1 MKEKTK
7 TTKIKVKK
15 AQNAIVSKG
24 RLLFI
29 LIIILV
35 LFVCLVFRIGYF
47 QFIKG
52 PEYKEITARQSTSS
66 RIISAKRGNIYDA
79 NNKALA
85 LSADVDTISCNPK
98 AVAVYSGSDINIEK
112 TKALKEKMAKKI
124 AEIFDVEEEA
134 IYKKLTS
141 NSSYE
146 TLVSKVEQARVDEFQ
161 VWLKDNEVTN
171 GINIDKDTKRYY
183 PFDSLASNVLG
194 FCGAGGSGLDGIELS
209 YDSVLSGTS
218 GKLTTSISSLK
229 TVIPDSDEEYIAPE
243 DGSNVYLTIDSNI
256 QSIVEKYLKQACI
269 ENNTKNGGTC
279 IIMDPETGAIK
290 AMATY
295 PDYNLN
301 QPYVPNSNISKDWD
315 KISSQEQT
323 NRLYG
328 MWRNRAV
335 LDTYEPG
342 STFKIITTS
351 IGLEENLVETDT
363 PGDFSCSGYMTFD
376 NEIIRCSARG
386 GHGSQSLR
394 KALENSCNPAFMQL
408 GKRIGVETFYDYL
421 EAFGLF
427 ENTGVDLPS
436 EGTSSFWSE
445 DKVGPTELATMS
457 FGQRFTITPLQLV
470 RAVSAIV
477 NDGVLVTP
485 HVVDR
490 IENPTTGTITTIE
503 TTETRQ
509 VISSETANK
518 VKDMMKDVV
527 EVGGGRYA
535 KVQGYEIGG
544 KTGTSEPRAGHESE
558 GYVASFIAIAPVEDT
573 KLVCLLTLY
582 GPTGSSI
589 YGGRIAAPAV
599 SQILSEI
606 LPYMEIPSDTKTTK
620 NTVSKITVPNL
631 KGKTVSEAT
640 KTLEGLGLKVSTS
653 AQATEIINVQN
664 PVGGAQLI
672 KGGVVKL
679 YTQEHSEKAKTTV
692 PNLKGVTFEQAK
704 NMLNSKNL
712 NISYSGSGIVI
723 AQDPTANTEIEEGSI
738 VSVTLQAKTSDY
750 EN

>member
-1 MKEKTK
+1 
-7 TTKIKVKK
+7 
-15 AQNAIVSKG
+15 
-24 RLLFI
+24 
-29 LIIILV
+29 
-35 LFVCLVFRIGYF
+35 
-47 QFIKG
+47 
-52 PEYKEITARQSTSS
+52 
-66 RIISAKRGNIYDA
+66 
-79 NNKALA
+79 
-85 LSADVDTISCNPK
+85 
-98 AVAVYSGSDINIEK
+98 
-112 TKALKEKMAKKI
+112 
-124 AEIFDVEEEA
+124 
-134 IYKKLTS
+134 
-141 NSSYE
+141 
-146 TLVSKVEQARVDEFQ
+146 
-161 VWLKDNEVTN
+161 
-171 GINIDKDTKRYY
+171 
-183 PFDSLASNVLG
+183 
-194 FCGAGGSGLDGIELS
+194 
-209 YDSVLSGTS
+209 
-218 GKLTTSISSLK
+218 
-229 TVIPDSDEEYIAPE
+229 
-243 DGSNVYLTIDSNI
+243 
-256 QSIVEKYLKQACI
+256 
-269 ENNTKNGGTC
+269 
-279 IIMDPETGAIK
+279 
-290 AMATY
+290 
-295 PDYNLN
+295 
-301 QPYVPNSNISKDWD
+301 
-315 KISSQEQT
+315 
-323 NRLYG
+323 

-342 STFKIITTS
+342 STFKTITTS

-363 PGDFSCSGYMTFD
+363 PGDFSCGGYMTFD

-408 GKRIGVETFYDYL
+408 GKRIGAQRFYKYL
-421 EAFGLF
+421 EAFGFF

-436 EGTSSFWSE
+436 EGSSSFWAVE
-445 DKVGPTELATMS
+445 NVGPTELATMS

-485 HVVDR
+485 HVVDK

-509 VISSETANK
+509 VISADTANK

-582 GPTGSSI
+582 GPTSGSI

-599 SQILSEI
+599 SQILSEV
-606 LPYMEIPSDTKTTK
+606 LPYMEIPSDTKTT
-620 NTVSKITVPNL
+620 TSVSKITVPNL

-640 KTLEGLGLKVSTS
+640 KTLEGLGLKVSSPASGSEIVS
-653 AQATEIINVQN
+653 AQN

-672 KGGVVKL
+672 KGGIVKL
-679 YTQEHSEKAKTTV
+679 YSEAHSERAKTTV
-692 PNLKGVTFEQAK
+692 PNLKGVSYEQAR

-723 AQDPTANTEIEEGSI
+723 AQNPTASTEIEEGSI
-738 VSVTLQAKTSDY
+738 VSVTLQAKTSD
-750 EN
+750 

>member
-1 MKEKTK
+1 MKEKTTK
-7 TTKIKVKK
+7 VKIKKLQKNV
-15 AQNAIVSKG
+15 VSQG
-24 RLLFI
+24 RLLLVLSMI
-29 LIIILV
+29 LI

-47 QFIKG
+47 QFVRG
-52 PEYKEITARQSTSS
+52 AEYKEITARQSTSS
-66 RIISAKRGNIYDA
+66 KMISAKRGNIYDA

-98 AVAVYSGSDINIEK
+98 SVAIYSGSDINQEK
-112 TKALKEKMAKKI
+112 TKALKANMAKKM

-134 IYKKLTS
+134 IYKKLNS
-141 NSSYE
+141 NNSYE
-146 TLVSKVEQARVDEFQ
+146 TLVSKVEQDKVDEFQ
-161 VWLKDNEVTN
+161 KWLKENEVTN

-183 PFDSLASNVLG
+183 PFDNLASNVIG
-194 FCGAGGSGLDGIELS
+194 FCGSSGSGLDGIELS

-218 GKLTTSISSLK
+218 GRLTTSISSLK
-229 TVIPDSDEEYIAPE
+229 SVIPDSDEEYIAPE
-243 DGSNVYLTIDSNI
+243 DGSNVYLTIDSNM

-279 IIMDPETGAIK
+279 IIMDPKTGAIK

-295 PDYNLN
+295 PDY
-301 QPYVPNSNISKDWD
+301 K
-315 KISSQEQT
+315 T
-323 NRLYG
+323 
-328 MWRNRAV
+328 
-335 LDTYEPG
+335 
-342 STFKIITTS
+342 ITTS

-376 NEIIRCSARG
+376 NDIIRCSARG
-386 GHGSQSLR
+386 GHGSQTLR
-394 KALENSCNPAFMQL
+394 QALENSCNPAFMQL
-408 GKRIGVETFYDYL
+408 GRRIGTERFYNYL
-421 EAFGLF
+421 EAFGFF

-436 EGTSSFWSE
+436 EGTSSFWAKE
-445 DKVGPTELATMS
+445 NVGPTELATMS

-477 NDGVLVTP
+477 NEGVLVTP

-490 IENPTTGTITTIE
+490 IENPNTGTITTIE

-509 VISSETANK
+509 VISEETSDK
-518 VKDMMKDVV
+518 VKNMMKDVV
-527 EVGGGRYA
+527 EIGGGRYA

-582 GPTGSSI
+582 GPTSGSI

-599 SQILSEI
+599 SQILSEV

-620 NTVSKITVPNL
+620 TIDKITVPNL
-631 KGKTVSEAT
+631 KGKSVSEAT

-653 AQATEIINVQN
+653 GQSSEIVTAQN

-672 KGGVVKL
+672 KDGVVKV
-679 YTQEHSEKAKTTV
+679 YTSEHNERVKTTV
-692 PNLKGVTFEQAK
+692 PNLKGVTLEQAK
-704 NMLNSKNL
+704 NMLKSKNL
-712 NISYSGSGIVI
+712 NVSYSGSGIVI
-723 AQDPTANTEIEEGSI
+723 AQDPTASAEIEEGAI
-738 VSVTLQAKTSDY
+738 VTVTLQAKTSDY

>member
-1 MKEKTK
+1 MKEKTTK
-7 TTKIKVKK
+7 VKIKKLQKNV
-15 AQNAIVSKG
+15 VSQG
-24 RLLFI
+24 RLLLVLSMI
-29 LIIILV
+29 LI

-47 QFIKG
+47 QFVRG
-52 PEYKEITARQSTSS
+52 AEYKEITARQSTSS
-66 RIISAKRGNIYDA
+66 KMISAKRGNIYDA

-98 AVAVYSGSDINIEK
+98 SVAIYSGSDINQEK
-112 TKALKEKMAKKI
+112 TKALKANMAKKM

-134 IYKKLTS
+134 IYKKLNS
-141 NSSYE
+141 NNSYE
-146 TLVSKVEQARVDEFQ
+146 TLVSKVEQDKVDEFQ
-161 VWLKDNEVTN
+161 KWLKENEVTN

-183 PFDSLASNVLG
+183 PFDNLASNVIG
-194 FCGAGGSGLDGIELS
+194 FCGSSGSGLDGIELS

-218 GKLTTSISSLK
+218 GRLTTSISSLK
-229 TVIPDSDEEYIAPE
+229 SVIPDSDEEYIAPE
-243 DGSNVYLTIDSNI
+243 DGSNVYLTIDSNM

-279 IIMDPETGAIK
+279 IIMDPKTGAIK

-301 QPYVPNSNISKDWD
+301 TPYVPNSNISKDWD
-315 KISSQEQT
+315 SLSSSEQT

-342 STFKIITTS
+342 STFKTITTS

-376 NEIIRCSARG
+376 NDIIRCSARG
-386 GHGSQSLR
+386 GHGSQTLR
-394 KALENSCNPAFMQL
+394 QALENSCNPAFMQL
-408 GKRIGVETFYDYL
+408 GRRIGTERFYNYL
-421 EAFGLF
+421 EAFGFF

-436 EGTSSFWSE
+436 EGTSSFWAKE
-445 DKVGPTELATMS
+445 NVGPTELATMS

-477 NDGVLVTP
+477 NEGVLVTP

-490 IENPTTGTITTIE
+490 IENPNTGTITTIE

-509 VISSETANK
+509 VISEETSDK
-518 VKDMMKDVV
+518 VKNMMKDVV
-527 EVGGGRYA
+527 EIGGGRYA

-582 GPTGSSI
+582 GPTSGSI

-599 SQILSEI
+599 SQILSEV

-620 NTVSKITVPNL
+620 TIDKITVPNL
-631 KGKTVSEAT
+631 KGKSVSEAT

-653 AQATEIINVQN
+653 GQSSEIVTAQN

-672 KGGVVKL
+672 KDGVVKV
-679 YTQEHSEKAKTTV
+679 YTSEHNERVKTTV
-692 PNLKGVTFEQAK
+692 PNLKGVTLEQAK
-704 NMLNSKNL
+704 NMLKSKNL
-712 NISYSGSGIVI
+712 NVSYSGSGIVI
-723 AQDPTANTEIEEGSI
+723 AQDPTASAEIEEGSI
-738 VSVTLQAKTSDY
+738 VTVTLQAKTSDY

>member
-1 MKEKTK
+1 M
-7 TTKIKVKK
+7 
-15 AQNAIVSKG
+15 
-24 RLLFI
+24 
-29 LIIILV
+29 
-35 LFVCLVFRIGYF
+35 
-47 QFIKG
+47 
-52 PEYKEITARQSTSS
+52 
-66 RIISAKRGNIYDA
+66 
-79 NNKALA
+79 
-85 LSADVDTISCNPK
+85 
-98 AVAVYSGSDINIEK
+98 
-112 TKALKEKMAKKI
+112 

-134 IYKKLTS
+134 IYKKLNS
-141 NSSYE
+141 NNSYE
-146 TLVSKVEQARVDEFQ
+146 TLVSKVEQDKVDEFQ
-161 VWLKDNEVTN
+161 KWLKENEVTN

-183 PFDSLASNVLG
+183 PFDNLASNVIG
-194 FCGAGGSGLDGIELS
+194 FCGSSGSGLDGIELS

-218 GKLTTSISSLK
+218 GRLTTSISSLK
-229 TVIPDSDEEYIAPE
+229 SVIPDSDEEYIAPE
-243 DGSNVYLTIDSNI
+243 DGSNVYLTIDSNM

-279 IIMDPETGAIK
+279 IIMDPKTGAIK

-301 QPYVPNSNISKDWD
+301 TPYVPNSNISKDWD
-315 KISSQEQT
+315 SLSSSEQT

-342 STFKIITTS
+342 STFKTITTS

-376 NEIIRCSARG
+376 NDIIRCSARG
-386 GHGSQSLR
+386 GHGSQTLR
-394 KALENSCNPAFMQL
+394 QALENSCNPAFMQL
-408 GKRIGVETFYDYL
+408 GRRIGTERFYNYL
-421 EAFGLF
+421 EAFGFF

-436 EGTSSFWSE
+436 EGTSSFWAKE
-445 DKVGPTELATMS
+445 NVGPTELATMS

-477 NDGVLVTP
+477 NEGVLVTP

-490 IENPTTGTITTIE
+490 IENPNTGTITTIE

-509 VISSETANK
+509 VISEETSDK
-518 VKDMMKDVV
+518 VKNMMKDVV
-527 EVGGGRYA
+527 EIGGGRYA

-582 GPTGSSI
+582 GPTSGSI

-599 SQILSEI
+599 SQILSEV

-620 NTVSKITVPNL
+620 TIDKITVPNL
-631 KGKTVSEAT
+631 KGKSVSEAT

-653 AQATEIINVQN
+653 GQSSEIVTAQN

-672 KGGVVKL
+672 KDGVVKV
-679 YTQEHSEKAKTTV
+679 YTSEHNERVKTTV
-692 PNLKGVTFEQAK
+692 PNLKGVTLEQAK
-704 NMLNSKNL
+704 NMLKSKNL
-712 NISYSGSGIVI
+712 NVSYSGSGIVI
-723 AQDPTANTEIEEGSI
+723 AQDPTASAEIEEGAI
-738 VSVTLQAKTSDY
+738 VTVTLQAKTSDY

>member
-1 MKEKTK
+1 MKEKDTK
-7 TTKIKVKK
+7 VKVKK
-15 AQNAIVSKG
+15 IKNNIISRG
-24 RLLFI
+24 RLLIVLSLI
-29 LIIILV
+29 LIL
-35 LFVCLVFRIGYF
+35 LTCLVFRIGF
-47 QFIKG
+47 IQFVKG

-98 AVAVYSGSDINIEK
+98 YVAIYSGSDINQEK
-112 TKALKEKMAKKI
+112 TKALKENMAKKI
-124 AEIFDVEEEA
+124 AEIFGVEEET

-141 NSSYE
+141 NSQYE
-146 TLVSKVEQARVDEFQ
+146 TLVSKVEQDKVDEFQ
-161 VWLKDNEVTN
+161 AWLKENEVTN

-183 PFDSLASNVLG
+183 PFDNLASNVLG
-194 FCGAGGSGLDGIELS
+194 FCGSSGSGSDGIELS

-243 DGSNVYLTIDSNI
+243 DGSNIYLTIDSNI

-301 QPYVPNSNISKDWD
+301 QPYTPNSNISKDWD
-315 KISSQEQT
+315 SLSSQEQT

-342 STFKIITTS
+342 STFKTITTS

-363 PGDFSCSGYMTFD
+363 PGDFSCGGYMTFD

-408 GKRIGVETFYDYL
+408 GKRIGVETFYEYL

-436 EGTSSFWSE
+436 EGTSYFWPE

-509 VISSETANK
+509 VISADTANK
-518 VKDMMKDVV
+518 VKNMMKDVV

-558 GYVASFIAIAPVEDT
+558 GYVASFVAIAPVEDT

-582 GPTGSSI
+582 GPTSGSI

-599 SQILSEI
+599 SQILSEV

-620 NTVSKITVPNL
+620 QVSKITVPNL

-640 KTLEGLGLKVSTS
+640 KTIEGLGLKVSS
-653 AQATEIINVQN
+653 AGQGSEIVSVQN
-664 PVGGAQLI
+664 PVGGAQLM

-679 YTQEHSEKAKTTV
+679 YTNEHSEKAKTTV
-692 PNLKGVTFEQAK
+692 PNLKGVTYEQAK

-723 AQDPTANTEIEEGSI
+723 AQNPTASTEIEEGSI
-738 VSVTLQAKTSDY
+738 VSVTLQAKTSEY

>member
-1 MKEKTK
+1 MKEKNTK
-7 TTKIKVKK
+7 VKVKK
-15 AQNAIVSKG
+15 LQRNVVSQG
-24 RLLFI
+24 RLLIVLSIIMIFFVG
-29 LIIILV
+29 LI
-35 LFVCLVFRIGYF
+35 FRIGYF
-47 QFIKG
+47 QFVRG
-52 PEYKEITARQSTSS
+52 AEYKEITARQSTSS
-66 RIISAKRGNIYDA
+66 KIISAKRGNIYDA

-98 AVAVYSGSDINIEK
+98 AVAIYSGSDINQEK
-112 TKALKEKMAKKI
+112 TKALKENMAKKI
-124 AEIFDVEEEA
+124 AEIFEVEEAA

-141 NSSYE
+141 NNSYE
-146 TLVSKVEQARVDEFQ
+146 TLVSKVEQDKVDEFQ
-161 VWLKDNEVTN
+161 KWLKENEVTN

-183 PFDSLASNVLG
+183 PFDNLASNVIG
-194 FCGAGGSGLDGIELS
+194 FCGASGSGLDGIELS

-229 TVIPDSDEEYIAPE
+229 SVIPDSDEEYIAPE
-243 DGSNVYLTIDSNI
+243 DGSNVYLTIDSNM

-301 QPYVPNSNISKDWD
+301 TPYVPNSNISKDWD
-315 KISSQEQT
+315 SLSSSEQT

-342 STFKIITTS
+342 STFKTITTS

-376 NEIIRCSARG
+376 NDIIRCSARG
-386 GHGSQSLR
+386 GHGSQTLR
-394 KALENSCNPAFMQL
+394 QALENSCNPAFMQL
-408 GKRIGVETFYDYL
+408 GRRIGTERFYNYL
-421 EAFGLF
+421 EAFGFF

-436 EGTSSFWSE
+436 EGTSSFWAKE
-445 DKVGPTELATMS
+445 NVGPTELATMS

-477 NDGVLVTP
+477 NEGVLITP

-490 IENPTTGTITTIE
+490 IENPNTGTITTIE

-509 VISSETANK
+509 VISEETSDK
-518 VKDMMKDVV
+518 VKNMMKDVV
-527 EVGGGRYA
+527 EIGGGRYA

-582 GPTGSSI
+582 GPTSGSI

-599 SQILSEI
+599 SQILSEV

-620 NTVSKITVPNL
+620 TIDKITVPNL
-631 KGKTVSEAT
+631 KGKSVSEAT

-653 AQATEIINVQN
+653 GQSSEIVTAQN

-672 KGGVVKL
+672 KDGVVKV
-679 YTQEHSEKAKTTV
+679 YTSEHNERVKTTV
-692 PNLKGVTFEQAK
+692 PNLKGVTLEQAK
-704 NMLNSKNL
+704 NMLKSKNL
-712 NISYSGSGIVI
+712 NVSYSGSGIVI
-723 AQDPTANTEIEEGSI
+723 AQDPTASAEIEEGSI
-738 VSVTLQAKTSDY
+738 VTVTLQAKTSDY

>member
-1 MKEKTK
+1 MKEKNTK
-7 TTKIKVKK
+7 VKVKK
-15 AQNAIVSKG
+15 LQRNVVSQG
-24 RLLFI
+24 RLLIVLSIIMIFFVG
-29 LIIILV
+29 LI
-35 LFVCLVFRIGYF
+35 FRIGYF
-47 QFIKG
+47 QFVRG
-52 PEYKEITARQSTSS
+52 AEYKEITARQSTSS
-66 RIISAKRGNIYDA
+66 KIISAKRGNIYDA

-98 AVAVYSGSDINIEK
+98 AVAIYSGSDINQEK
-112 TKALKEKMAKKI
+112 TKVLKENMAKKI
-124 AEIFDVEEEA
+124 AEIFGVDEAA

-141 NSSYE
+141 NNSYE
-146 TLVSKVEQARVDEFQ
+146 TLVSKVEQDKVDEFQ
-161 VWLKDNEVTN
+161 KWLKENEVTN

-183 PFDSLASNVLG
+183 PFDNLASNVIG
-194 FCGAGGSGLDGIELS
+194 FCGASGSGLDGIELS

-229 TVIPDSDEEYIAPE
+229 SVIPDSDEEYIAPE
-243 DGSNVYLTIDSNI
+243 DGSNVYLTIDSNM

-301 QPYVPNSNISKDWD
+301 TPYVPNSNISKDWD
-315 KISSQEQT
+315 SLSSSEQT

-342 STFKIITTS
+342 STFKTITTS

-363 PGDFSCSGYMTFD
+363 PGDFACSGYMTFD
-376 NEIIRCSARG
+376 NDIIRCSARG
-386 GHGSQSLR
+386 GHGSQTLR
-394 KALENSCNPAFMQL
+394 QALENSCNPAFMQL
-408 GKRIGVETFYDYL
+408 GRRIGTERFYDYL
-421 EAFGLF
+421 EAFGFF

-436 EGTSSFWSE
+436 EGTSSFWPKE
-445 DKVGPTELATMS
+445 NVGQTELATMS

-477 NDGVLVTP
+477 NEGVLVTP

-490 IENPTTGTITTIE
+490 IENPNTGTITTIE

-509 VISSETANK
+509 VISQETSDK
-518 VKDMMKDVV
+518 VKNMMKDVV
-527 EVGGGRYA
+527 EIGGGRYA

-582 GPTGSSI
+582 GPTSGSI

-599 SQILSEI
+599 SQILSEV
-606 LPYMEIPSDTKTTK
+606 LPYMEIPSDTKK
-620 NTVSKITVPNL
+620 SNTVSKLTVPNL
-631 KGKTVSEAT
+631 KGKSVSEAT
-640 KTLEGLGLKVSTS
+640 KTIEGLGLKVSTS
-653 AQATEIINVQN
+653 GQSSEIVTVQN

-672 KGGVVKL
+672 KDGVVKL
-679 YTQEHSEKAKTTV
+679 YTAEHSEKAKATV

-704 NMLNSKNL
+704 NMLKSKNL

-723 AQDPTANTEIEEGSI
+723 AQDPTASSEIEEGSI
-738 VSVTLQAKTSDY
+738 VTVTLQAKTSDY

>member
-1 MKEKTK
+1 
-7 TTKIKVKK
+7 
-15 AQNAIVSKG
+15 
-24 RLLFI
+24 
-29 LIIILV
+29 
-35 LFVCLVFRIGYF
+35 
-47 QFIKG
+47 
-52 PEYKEITARQSTSS
+52 
-66 RIISAKRGNIYDA
+66 
-79 NNKALA
+79 
-85 LSADVDTISCNPK
+85 
-98 AVAVYSGSDINIEK
+98 
-112 TKALKEKMAKKI
+112 
-124 AEIFDVEEEA
+124 
-134 IYKKLTS
+134 
-141 NSSYE
+141 
-146 TLVSKVEQARVDEFQ
+146 
-161 VWLKDNEVTN
+161 
-171 GINIDKDTKRYY
+171 
-183 PFDSLASNVLG
+183 
-194 FCGAGGSGLDGIELS
+194 
-209 YDSVLSGTS
+209 
-218 GKLTTSISSLK
+218 
-229 TVIPDSDEEYIAPE
+229 
-243 DGSNVYLTIDSNI
+243 
-256 QSIVEKYLKQACI
+256 
-269 ENNTKNGGTC
+269 
-279 IIMDPETGAIK
+279 MDPETGAIK

-301 QPYVPNSNISKDWD
+301 QPYTPNSNISKDWD
-315 KISSQEQT
+315 SLSSQEQT

-342 STFKIITTS
+342 STFKTITTS

-436 EGTSSFWSE
+436 EGTSYFWPE

-477 NDGVLVTP
+477 NEGVLVTP

-509 VISSETANK
+509 VISADTANK
-518 VKDMMKDVV
+518 VKNMMKDVV

-558 GYVASFIAIAPVEDT
+558 GYVASFVAIAPVEDT

-582 GPTGSSI
+582 GPTSGSI

-599 SQILSEI
+599 SQILSEV

-620 NTVSKITVPNL
+620 QVSKITVPNL

-640 KTLEGLGLKVSTS
+640 KTIEGLGLKVSS
-653 AQATEIINVQN
+653 AGQGSEIVSVQN
-664 PVGGAQLI
+664 PVGGAQLM

-679 YTQEHSEKAKTTV
+679 YTNEHSEKAKTTV
-692 PNLKGVTFEQAK
+692 PNLKGVTYEQAK

-723 AQDPTANTEIEEGSI
+723 AQNPTASTEIEEGSI
-738 VSVTLQAKTSDY
+738 VSVTLQAKTSEY

>member
-1 MKEKTK
+1 MKEKDTK
-7 TTKIKVKK
+7 VKVKK
-15 AQNAIVSKG
+15 IKNNIISRG
-24 RLLFI
+24 RLLIVLSLI
-29 LIIILV
+29 LIL
-35 LFVCLVFRIGYF
+35 LTCLVFRIGF
-47 QFIKG
+47 IQFVKG

-98 AVAVYSGSDINIEK
+98 YVAIYSGSDINQEK
-112 TKALKEKMAKKI
+112 TKALKENMAKKI
-124 AEIFDVEEEA
+124 AEIFGVEEEA

-141 NSSYE
+141 NSQYE
-146 TLVSKVEQARVDEFQ
+146 TLVSKVEQDKVDEFQ
-161 VWLKDNEVTN
+161 AWLKENEVTN

-183 PFDSLASNVLG
+183 PFDNLASNVLG
-194 FCGAGGSGLDGIELS
+194 FCGSSGSGSDGIELS

-243 DGSNVYLTIDSNI
+243 DGSNIYLTIDSNI

-301 QPYVPNSNISKDWD
+301 QPYTPNSNISKDWD
-315 KISSQEQT
+315 SLSSQEQT

-342 STFKIITTS
+342 STFKTITTS

-363 PGDFSCSGYMTFD
+363 PGDFSCCGYMTFD

-436 EGTSSFWSE
+436 EGTSYFWPE

-509 VISSETANK
+509 VISADTANK
-518 VKDMMKDVV
+518 VKNMMKDVV

-558 GYVASFIAIAPVEDT
+558 GYVASFVAIAPVEDT

-582 GPTGSSI
+582 GPTSGSI

-599 SQILSEI
+599 SQILSEV

-620 NTVSKITVPNL
+620 QVSKITVPNL
-631 KGKTVSEAT
+631 KGKTVGEAT
-640 KTLEGLGLKVSTS
+640 KTIEGLGLKVSS
-653 AQATEIINVQN
+653 AGQASEIVSVQN
-664 PVGGAQLI
+664 PVGGAQLM

-679 YTQEHSEKAKTTV
+679 YTNEHSEKAKTTV
-692 PNLKGVTFEQAK
+692 PNLKGVTYEQAK

-723 AQDPTANTEIEEGSI
+723 AQNPTASTEIEEGSI
-738 VSVTLQAKTSDY
+738 VSVTLQAKTSEY

>member
-1 MKEKTK
+1 MKEKDTK
-7 TTKIKVKK
+7 VKVKK
-15 AQNAIVSKG
+15 IKNNIISRG
-24 RLLFI
+24 RLLIVLSLI
-29 LIIILV
+29 LIL
-35 LFVCLVFRIGYF
+35 LTCLVFRIGF
-47 QFIKG
+47 IQFVKG

-98 AVAVYSGSDINIEK
+98 YVAIYSGSDINQEK
-112 TKALKEKMAKKI
+112 TKALKENMAKKI
-124 AEIFDVEEEA
+124 AEIFGVEEET

-141 NSSYE
+141 NSQYE
-146 TLVSKVEQARVDEFQ
+146 TLVSKVEQDKVDEFQ
-161 VWLKDNEVTN
+161 AWLKENEVTN

-183 PFDSLASNVLG
+183 PFDNLASNVLG
-194 FCGAGGSGLDGIELS
+194 FCGSSGSGSDGIELS

-243 DGSNVYLTIDSNI
+243 DGSNIYLTIDSNI

-301 QPYVPNSNISKDWD
+301 QPYTPNSNISKDWD
-315 KISSQEQT
+315 SLSSQEQT

-342 STFKIITTS
+342 STFKTITTS

-408 GKRIGVETFYDYL
+408 GKRIGVGTFYDYL

-436 EGTSSFWSE
+436 EGTSYFWPE

-509 VISSETANK
+509 VISAETANK

-558 GYVASFIAIAPVEDT
+558 GYVASFVAIAPVEDT

-582 GPTGSSI
+582 GPTSGSI

-599 SQILSEI
+599 SQILSEV

-620 NTVSKITVPNL
+620 QVSKITVPNL
-631 KGKTVSEAT
+631 KGKTVGEAT
-640 KTLEGLGLKVSTS
+640 KTIEGLGLKVSS
-653 AQATEIINVQN
+653 AGQASEIVSVQN
-664 PVGGAQLI
+664 PVGGAQLM

-679 YTQEHSEKAKTTV
+679 YTNEHSEKAKTTV
-692 PNLKGVTFEQAK
+692 PNLKGVTYEQAK

-723 AQDPTANTEIEEGSI
+723 AQNPTASTEIEEGSI
-738 VSVTLQAKTSDY
+738 VSVTLQAKTSEY

>member
-1 MKEKTK
+1 MKEKDTK
-7 TTKIKVKK
+7 VKVKK
-15 AQNAIVSKG
+15 IKNNIISRG
-24 RLLFI
+24 RLLIVLSLI
-29 LIIILV
+29 LIL
-35 LFVCLVFRIGYF
+35 LTCLVFRIGF
-47 QFIKG
+47 IQFVKG

-98 AVAVYSGSDINIEK
+98 YVAIYSGSDINQEK
-112 TKALKEKMAKKI
+112 TKALKENMAKKI
-124 AEIFDVEEEA
+124 AEIFGVEEET

-141 NSSYE
+141 NSQYE
-146 TLVSKVEQARVDEFQ
+146 TLVSKVEQDKVDEFQ
-161 VWLKDNEVTN
+161 AWLKENEVTN

-183 PFDSLASNVLG
+183 PFDNLASNVLG
-194 FCGAGGSGLDGIELS
+194 FCGSSGSGSDGIELS

-243 DGSNVYLTIDSNI
+243 DGSNIYLTIDSNI

-301 QPYVPNSNISKDWD
+301 QPYTPNSNISKDWD
-315 KISSQEQT
+315 SLSSQEQT

-342 STFKIITTS
+342 STFKTITTS

-363 PGDFSCSGYMTFD
+363 PGDFSCGGYMTFD

-408 GKRIGVETFYDYL
+408 GKRIGVETFYEYL

-436 EGTSSFWSE
+436 EGTSYFWPE

-509 VISSETANK
+509 VISADTANK
-518 VKDMMKDVV
+518 VKNMMKDVV

-558 GYVASFIAIAPVEDT
+558 GYVASFVAIAPVEDT

-582 GPTGSSI
+582 GPTSGSI

-599 SQILSEI
+599 SQILSEV

-620 NTVSKITVPNL
+620 QVSKITVPNL
-631 KGKTVSEAT
+631 KGKTISEAT
-640 KTLEGLGLKVSTS
+640 KTIEGLGLKVSS
-653 AQATEIINVQN
+653 AGQASEIVSVQN
-664 PVGGAQLI
+664 PVGGAQLM

-679 YTQEHSEKAKTTV
+679 YTNEHSEKAKTTV
-692 PNLKGVTFEQAK
+692 PNLKGVTYEQAK

-723 AQDPTANTEIEEGSI
+723 AQNPTASTEIEEGSI
-738 VSVTLQAKTSDY
+738 VSVTLQAKTSEY